1 MQERNHRRN
10 DVPRKGICPSAE
22 TTCFAE
28 RMAHTVL
35 WRRRDVPT
43 RIACYATIITDT
55 SSHHSPYLSLFL
67 FLYLVRR
74 SLTLPPR
81 SHSFSRSVFSQ
92 GPFCV
97 SFVAPF
103 FFVPS
108 YFFLLHSTLKLFSI
122 DDSDERSRAAL
133 LSWLSVCIV
142 PSHSTIPHFTRSTVS
157 RRVFRS
163 VRDSARQTDS
173 DVIVRQL

>member
-1 MQERNHRRN
+1 MAPSRRAHQDRVLCDYYN
-10 DVPRKGICPSAE
+10 RHFVPPLSLSLSLSFSLSRSSFAYSPPS
-22 TTCFAE
+22 
-28 RMAHTVL
+28 
-35 WRRRDVPT
+35 
-43 RIACYATIITDT
+43 
-55 SSHHSPYLSLFL
+55 LSLFL
-67 FLYLVRR
+67 
-74 SLTLPPR
+74 SL
-81 SHSFSRSVFSQ
+81 FFSQ